1 MTGLANAVEHT
12 FELRARDA
20 GAGKSDPATVAV
32 TPAGPPRI
40 VSVEVTSGPGLDNG
54 TTYGVGEEIRISVT
68 FDQPVEVEGDP
79 ELALDAGGERLA
91 EYDSGG
97 GSETLVFVYVV
108 QADDRDADGVSVGDD
123 ALRLDGDDGI
133 GNGAGDG
140 AELAHDGPGA
150 QPGHRVDGARRAGV
164 HTHAEFT
171 HGHSVF
177 NNGKGFYTEEYPS
190 HTHEGHE
197 HPDKANDHRRRPGTH
212 VHHAQEDPNA
222 SVSGGPDVRRHD
234 GVDHI
239 HRCFDVNPRCNK
251 GDAFTSGTP
260 GLPIEVTHDHDN
272 AEPGHGF
279 DWAEDYFEAAPPAPT
294 GVTATPGAGRARLA
308 WEAPA
313 LEWDPQAL
321 AWVVP
326 APGLPAHVTHHE
338 YRWTT
343 DGADVGWTAIPD
355 SALFGGNRAGF
366 TVTGLADGKT
376 YTFEL
381 RAANAGGGGPPVRAE
396 NVTTATGPEIEG
408 VEVASTPDRNDT
420 YVAGDGIRIEV
431 TFDQAVEV
439 EGDPEFGLSVGGER
453 VAEYRWGS
461 GTEVL
466 VFVYTVRPEDR
477 DRDGIWIGAHDH
489 AENPTFRL
497 DGDDRIRNAAGQDAD
512 LSHDAPGRQRNHKV
526 NGGGESPGRDE
537 HSHQEFTHSHGHS
550 RGAFAQVFARH
561 GHAYHVHDDTG
572 GGHSS
577 AMRPGQ
583 HVHHVQENLSGDFGP
598 DLRGHGGVEHTHWC
612 GDIEPDCNP
621 DRETVQVADELGLPI
636 RVTHAHTDSEP
647 GHRFGWRG
655 YFGEA
660 GSDPLLSVMGAE
672 ATEGDDGAL
681 DFTVRLD
688 REPRSEVTVRY
699 ATEDGDATAGSDYT
713 ATRGTLRFGPGET
726 AKTVRVPILDDTV
739 PDDGETLT
747 LALSNA
753 SGAGIWSQAATATG
767 TIHNREERE
776 GPAPLTAAFEGMPE
790 AHDGESAF
798 TFRVAFSADIG
809 ISYRSLREDA
819 FTVDRR
825 PGDGRGAGGRPAG
838 SLRDD
843 GRAGRRRR
851 GDRHAAGGPRVPG
864 VRCDLHQGGEPQ
876 AAHQHADGDGGGPG
890 GGARGRAADGVVRGH
905 AGRA

>member
-20 GAGKSDPATVAV
+20 GAGKSDPATVKV

-40 VSVEVTSGPGLDNG
+40 VSVAVTSGPGLDNG

-68 FDQPVEVEGDP
+68 FDQPVEVTGDP
-79 ELALDAGGERLA
+79 ELALDAGGPRLA
-91 EYDSGG
+91 EYDPDGG
-97 GSETLVFVYVV
+97 TDTTLVFVYVV
-108 QADDRDADGVSVGDD
+108 RASDDDADGVSVGDD
-123 ALRLDGDDGI
+123 ALRLDGNDRI
-133 GNGAGDG
+133 GNGTGDE
-140 AELAHDGPGA
+140 AELAHDAPGA

-171 HGHSVF
+171 HSHAHAHSR
-177 NNGKGFYTEEYPS
+177 EQYPE

-197 HPDKANDHRRRPGTH
+197 HPDKANDHQRRPGTH

-222 SVSGGPDVRRHD
+222 LISGGPDVRKHD
-234 GVDHI
+234 GVEHI
-239 HRCFDVNPRCNK
+239 HRCYDVNPRCNK

-279 DWAEDYFEAAPPAPT
+279 DWAEEYFKAAPPAPT
-294 GVTATPGAGRARLA
+294 GVTATPGAGQVRLS
-308 WEAPA
+308 WEVPA

-343 DGADVGWTAIPD
+343 DGDDVGWTAIPD
-355 SALFGGNRAGF
+355 SALFGGNQAGF

-376 YTFEL
+376 YRFEL
-381 RAANAGGGGPPVRAE
+381 RAANGGGGGPPVRAE
-396 NVTTATGPEIEG
+396 NVTTATVPEIER

-420 YVAGDGIRIEV
+420 YGAGDGIRIEV

-497 DGDDRIRNAAGQDAD
+497 DGGDRIRNAAGQDAD
-512 LSHDAPGRQRNHKV
+512 LSHDAPGRLRDHKV
-526 NGGGESPGRDE
+526 NGGGESPGRGE

-550 RGAFAQVFARH
+550 RGPFAQVFTQH
-561 GHAYHVHDDTG
+561 GHAYHVHDDTDDN
-572 GGHSS
+572 HS
-577 AMRPGQ
+577 AALRPGQ
-583 HVHHVQENLSGDFGP
+583 HVHHVQENLSGDSGP
-598 DLRGHGGVEHTHWC
+598 DLREHGGVEHTHWC

-621 DRETVQVADELGLPI
+621 DKETVQVADELGLPI

-647 GHRFGWRG
+647 GHRFGWTG
-655 YFGEA
+655 YFAEA
-660 GSDPLLSVMGAE
+660 GTDPLLSVMGAE

-681 DFTVRLD
+681 DFVVRLD

-699 ATEDGDATAGSDYT
+699 ATADGTGTNPATAGSDYT
-713 ATRGTLRFGPGET
+713 ATRGTLTFGPGET
-726 AKTVRVPILDDTV
+726 AKTVQVPILDDTV
-739 PDDGETLT
+739 RDDGETLT

-753 SGAGIWSQAATATG
+753 SGAGIWSQAETATG

-776 GPAPLTAAFEGMPE
+776 GPAPLTARFVDMPPG
-790 AHDGESAF
+790 HDGEDAF
-798 TFRVAFSADIG
+798 TFRVAFSENIG

-819 FTVDRR
+819 FEV
-825 PGDGRGAGGRPAG
+825 AGGRVTRGARMDDRRDLFEMTVEPDGEGEVTVTLPAG
-838 SLRDD
+838 RDCAVSGAICTKGENRRQLTNTPTATVVD
-843 GRAGRRRR
+843 GCVKARIF
-851 GDRHAAGGPRVPG
+851 
-864 VRCDLHQGGEPQ
+864 GEQPS
-876 AAHQHADGDGGGPG
+876 
-890 GGARGRAADGVVRGH
+890 
-905 AGRA
+905 